1 NQPLTPT
8 FSLPESVCFNSESF
22 SLPTISDNGI
32 EGVWNPSEINT
43 TQEMDYIF
51 TPNSTFCADE
61 ITTSFNIIDEF
72 LISFVE
78 KCENNEF
85 SIEAVLGENEIGTNY
100 VWTNENNQI
109 IGTNSPILN
118 VTEYI
123 RSTPET
129 ETFPLNF

>member
-1 NQPLTPT
+1 
-8 FSLPESVCFNSESF
+8 V
-22 SLPTISDNGI
+22 
-32 EGVWNPSEINT
+32 
-43 TQEMDYIF
+43 F

-85 SIEAVLGENEIGTNY
+85 SIEAVLDENVIGNNY

-109 IGTNSPILN
+109 IGSNSPILN
-118 VTEYI
+118 VTQYI

-129 ETFPLNF
+129 DSFTLNFTITVTNSDGCTSSQNISIENIFCGIQKGIAPNDDQSNDFFDLTLLNV